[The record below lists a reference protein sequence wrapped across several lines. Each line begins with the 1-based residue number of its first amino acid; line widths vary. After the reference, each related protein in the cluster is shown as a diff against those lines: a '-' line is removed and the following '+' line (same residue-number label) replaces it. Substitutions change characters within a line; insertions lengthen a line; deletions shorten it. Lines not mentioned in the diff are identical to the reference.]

1 LPEPRRYKPGLVLFS
16 KISPGGAI
24 ITSYRSSPRTL
35 LVLFLLIASS
45 LALGQAR
52 RLPNAGDSNVSKRV
66 DLGKGPKYVPGEV
79 LVRFK
84 PGTSRRAMLSSHARV
99 GGMVKREFKSVPGL
113 HLVKLSAEANL
124 KRALRDYHKD
134 PNVLYAE
141 PNYVVHPFTLPN
153 DPLFPQ
159 QWGLSNTGQG
169 GGTPGA
175 DIHAPQA
182 WDITTG
188 SSNVVVA
195 VIDTGIDYTHPD
207 LAANV
212 WSAPTS
218 FSQSYAQY
226 NYTCP
231 AGSHG
236 YSPAPGSP
244 DACDPMD
251 LDGHGTH
258 VAGIIGAVGNNG
270 LGVSGVN
277 WNVQLM
283 ACNFTGALDAVDGAV
298 ACLDFVKD
306 MKDQGVNIIATNNSW
321 GGTELYSQA
330 LIDAIAAQQQDGILF
345 IAAAGNSFQDNDLVP
360 TDPASLF
367 IPNIISVAATTRNDD
382 LVAFSNFGRYS
393 VDLGAPGVDILSTL
407 PGGVYGLDTGTSMSA
422 PFVTGVAALL
432 KAANPSWDW
441 RTIRNQ
447 ILAGGDTL
455 PALANTVT
463 GRRLN
468 AYGALTCSN
477 STVASRLQPTM
488 LNTAGAVGAP
498 TTLAYLNINC
508 GQPNGPVSVQS
519 SSGDIINL
527 QDDGTGADQAAGD
540 GIYSGQWTPQ
550 ALGSYALTFP
560 GGDAVNV
567 QVLSNYIPSSVPASD
582 YSYRNISGTN
592 LNLGDDSVATV
603 TSPFPIEFGGG
614 SFNNL
619 YVSSN
624 GTISFT
630 DVFGGFVDVWLPNN
644 ANYQAYSTIATLV
657 APFWEDLYPVSGSN
671 NNVFWE
677 VTGTAPNREL
687 VIEWRDVESFACRG
701 DSSATVKFQVV
712 FQEGSSNVL
721 FNYANTIF
729 GGSCADEDKGGE
741 AEVGILVAP
750 TVGTTWSL
758 GEPDL
763 GDGTAILWT
772 IPSVPPAANPV
783 PVINSISPASVP
795 LGGPDFVV
803 TVTGSNFIPQSR
815 VEANSLAC
823 PTTYVSSTELQGLVP
838 ASDIQ
843 LSYGIGM
850 DVYNPPPGGGRSGS
864 SYITVTGQAPAPV
877 ISALNPSSTAAGGF
891 SFDLEVD
898 GIGFAGA
905 SVQWNG
911 TPVTP
916 AYESPNKL
924 LGIIVGTN
932 IATPGTAQITVNGP
946 GGISNAVPFT
956 ITAPTAQSQAPASAK
971 TGKQNPG
978 GHGTPGG
985 SPGAIQLPKYLPRFL
1000 GWNMLRKEGPEY
1012 VQHFLR
1018 PHAATALPSVSP
1030 KSGNI
1035 ASSPRPY
1042 ATSQSLSP
1050 SALPGFRF
1058 RPSIIADFIP
1068 TSVATGDFNHD
1079 GHVDWVVANGG
1090 ANTLWMYFGN
1100 GDGTAQPP
1108 VIIPLKGQSP
1118 VAVAAADL
1126 RGSGNLDLIVAEAD
1140 SGEVG
1145 VLLGNGD
1152 GTFGIETTYYVPGA
1166 PLCLLVDDFN
1176 CDGHKDILVG
1186 MAGNVNVG
1194 EIALLPGDGAGR
1206 FGPPV
1211 YRPYE
1216 HAGVASSD
1224 VLLANNVVEADL
1236 NGDGFPDLVVNDINP
1251 VTPGVYAYINQK
1263 DGTFKISQL
1272 VDTPGFFDQVSNVAL
1287 GDVNGDGCADLVDTR
1302 TSGMAGVFVGNC
1314 DGTFQNP
1321 FNPLQLGV
1329 GDLPVG
1335 LALADVNGDG
1345 KLDIVTSAADLGVGR
1360 IYGDQPGNVISVF
1373 LGDGRGNF
1381 SNAKVYRGWP
1391 SMYSFALA
1399 DLNGDGYPDIV
1410 AASQDADLVTIF
1422 LNDGSGGFGMPEGE
1436 NFGFKGF
1443 GNSSP
1448 RDVLNASFKV
1458 ADVNGDGL
1466 PDVVLLE
1473 FGDSNIEAFYLSAFL
1488 NKGSGKFSDP
1498 IRSPLID
1505 FYVGTGGEV
1514 GDVALGDFRNTGLP
1528 DFVAIGSPWTF
1539 GSDYIAFAKNNGDGT
1554 FTPLPLAK
1562 PSGAQGL
1569 LGVGDFN
1576 GDGKLDLVVVGLV
1589 SGTTQSL
1596 LTVFLGNGD
1605 GTFTPGYSTTF
1616 ETAGWPGSV
1625 WVGDFNG
1632 DGKLDVLVHVAT
1644 NGMGT
1649 IYQDVLE
1656 FLGNGDGTFAP
1667 VKDVLPNFGD
1677 MAVGDLN
1684 HDGIDDVVE
1693 IVEPLTTLDDYIPL
1707 QYAIYLGQPDGSFK
1721 LTNTYQPYAGFTVP
1735 YTLNFIPG
1743 VTLAD
1748 FIGDGNLD
1756 IAAFQTFPSYAERP
1770 WLTHT
1775 FLQIMA
1781 GNGDG
1786 TFTPTY
1792 TTFDFD
1798 QILVPQLTADL
1809 TGDGKADLVELA
1821 GVNDSFHVVPATLG
1835 PSLQVR
1841 LVSTPTV
1848 GSTGTARVTLAV
1860 ASSADTA
1867 IQLAA
1872 SDPAISIPASVTIP
1886 SGSVSQDVPFQIG
1899 SGFNSQHVFTINASL
1914 GTQTA
1919 MAYGWQANGSLAEG
1933 FTMWLANSSQT
1944 AFVAQASGDYGLNIA
1959 SINNYATT
1967 VQSSCTG
1974 LPAWATCQFSAPALT
1989 IPAGTSSASS
1999 LVVATTSAAQVG
2011 TYQFTVIATDG
2022 TITRQV
2028 AATLQVQVSPPPNIL
2043 GVISPS
2049 SATLTAGQSATL
2061 EITVMSQYSAAGTL
2075 SLQCSGIPS
2084 GSTCSFNPTTTTLP
2098 ANGSVTDQ
2106 LTVQVSSSVQA
2117 GTYPFNVVA
2126 TVGSITNQIAAT
2138 LQVQGPPDFSASISP
2153 TSATATIGQ
2162 SASFAI
2168 NLISQNDATGNVNL
2182 QCLNIPSGTA
2192 CTFNPTVPSLP
2203 ADDNVTDQLTVQ
2215 VSSTA
2220 QVGTYQFAVVATV
2233 GTITHQIAATLQI
2246 QAPPPPGFSGS
2257 ISPAS
2262 ATLAVG
2268 QSANFSI
2275 TLNSQNGATGSV
2287 SFQCLNV
2294 PSGTTCTFNPTTANL
2309 PANGN
2314 ASDTLTVQVN
2324 SRPAVAPPVTSI
2336 PWSRMGGWL
2345 GALPFL
2351 AGLLLATF
2359 VIVAATG
2366 GRKQRLA
2373 ALVVLLLTAAALL
2386 LATLSCGGGG
2396 STGSGPPPPAPVTFT
2411 ITVQASGAGVSTPQN
2426 IGSLTITVN

>member
-1 LPEPRRYKPGLVLFS
+1 MNSHRTSLF
-16 KISPGGAI
+16 
-24 ITSYRSSPRTL
+24 TL
-35 LVLFLLIASS
+35 LVLLLLIASY
-45 LALGQAR
+45 LALGQGG
-52 RLPNAGDSNVSKRV
+52 RLPDAGHNNVSKRV

-169 GGTPGA
+169 GGTSGA
-175 DIHAPQA
+175 DIHAQQA

-188 SSNVVVA
+188 LSNVVVA
-195 VIDTGIDYTHPD
+195 VIDTGIDYNHPD
-207 LAANV
+207 LATNI
-212 WSAPTS
+212 WSAPTP
-218 FSQSYAQY
+218 FTQAYAQY

-367 IPNIISVAATTRNDD
+367 LANIISVAATTRNDD

-455 PALANTVT
+455 AALANTVT

-488 LNTAGAVGAP
+488 VNTAGAVGAP

-519 SSGDIINL
+519 SSGDIITL

-644 ANYQAYSTIATLV
+644 ANYQAYSTLATLV

-687 VIEWRDVESFACRG
+687 VIEWRDVESYACRG

-721 FNYANTIF
+721 FNYADTMF
-729 GGSCADEDKGGE
+729 GGNCADEDKGGE

-750 TVGTTWSL
+750 TLGTTWSCD
-758 GEPDL
+758 EPDI
-763 GDGTAILWT
+763 GDGTGILWT
-772 IPSVPPAANPV
+772 LPSGSPASNPV

-850 DVYNPPPGGGRSGS
+850 DVYNPPPGGGRSAS

-877 ISALNPSSTAAGGF
+877 ITALNPSSTTAGGF

-898 GIGFAGA
+898 GSNFIFGT
-905 SVQWNG
+905 STVQWNG
-911 TPVTP
+911 AAVTTT
-916 AYESPNKL
+916 YIGPNKL
-924 LGIIVGTN
+924 VGVIVAN
-932 IATPGTAQITVNGP
+932 LIANPGTAQITVNNLSA
-946 GGISNAVPFT
+946 GGASNAVPFT
-956 ITAPTAQSQAPASAK
+956 ITAPTAQSQVPASAK

-978 GHGTPGG
+978 GNGTPGG

-1000 GWNMLRKEGPEY
+1000 GWNIARKEGPEY
-1012 VQHFLR
+1012 VQRFLR

-1030 KSGNI
+1030 KSGNV
-1035 ASSPRPY
+1035 ASSPRPN

-1050 SALPGFRF
+1050 SALPGFQF
-1058 RPSIIADFIP
+1058 RPSIIADFMP

-1079 GHVDWVVANGG
+1079 GRMDWVVANGG
-1090 ANTLWMYFGN
+1090 ANSLWLYLGK

-1108 VIIPLKGQSP
+1108 IIIPLKGQAP

-1126 RGSGNLDLIVAEAD
+1126 RGGGNLDLIVAEAD

-1176 CDGHKDILVG
+1176 GDGRKDILVG

-1194 EIALLPGDGAGR
+1194 EIALLPGDGGGR

-1216 HAGVASSD
+1216 HAYVASSD
-1224 VLLANNVVEADL
+1224 ILLANNVVEADL

-1251 VTPGVYAYINQK
+1251 VTPGVYAYLNQK
-1263 DGTFKISQL
+1263 DGTFKLSQE
-1272 VDTPGFFDQVSNVAL
+1272 VDSPGFFRDITSLAL
-1287 GDVNGDGCADLVDTR
+1287 GDVNGDGCADLIDTG
-1302 TSGMAGVFVGNC
+1302 TDGLAELFLGNC

-1321 FNPLQLGV
+1321 FNGRQLAL
-1329 GDLPVG
+1329 GDV
-1335 LALADVNGDG
+1335 AVEVVLADVNGDG
-1345 KLDIVTSAADLGVGR
+1345 KLDIVAAGGAAIIPL
-1360 IYGDQPGNVISVF
+1360 IYGDQPGNAVSVL
-1373 LGDGRGNF
+1373 LGDGQGNF
-1381 SNAKVYRGWP
+1381 SNAKIYRGWP
-1391 SMYSFALA
+1391 SMYSLALA
-1399 DLNGDGYPDIV
+1399 DLNGDGHPDIV
-1410 AASQDADLVTIF
+1410 AASQDADLVAIF
-1422 LNDGSGGFGMPEGE
+1422 LNDGSGGFGMPEGG
-1436 NFGFKGF
+1436 NFGFRGY

-1448 RDVLNASFKV
+1448 PNLLNPSFKI
-1458 ADVNGDGL
+1458 ADVNGDGK
-1466 PDVVLLE
+1466 PDLVLLE
-1473 FGDSNIEAFYLSAFL
+1473 FSNDYIEAFNLTVFL
-1488 NKGSGKFSDP
+1488 NDGSGNFSNP
-1498 IRSPLID
+1498 IRSHVID
-1505 FYVGTGGEV
+1505 EDYGTSGAV
-1514 GDVALGDFRNTGLP
+1514 GDVALGDFRHTGLP
-1528 DFVAIGSPWTF
+1528 DFVAVGSPSDL
-1539 GSDYIAFAKNNGDGT
+1539 GSSYIAFAKNNGDGT

-1569 LGVGDFN
+1569 IGVGDFN
-1576 GDGKLDLVVVGLV
+1576 GDGKLDFVVVAPVLGAPE
-1589 SGTTQSL
+1589 SM

-1616 ETAGWPGSV
+1616 ATTDWPGKV

-1632 DGKLDVLVHVAT
+1632 DGKLDVLVHVIG
-1644 NGMGT
+1644 NSEGT
-1649 IYQDVLE
+1649 LGQDVYE
-1656 FLGNGDGTFAP
+1656 FLGRGDGTFAP
-1667 VKDVLPNFGD
+1667 AKDVLPNVGD

-1684 HDGIDDVVE
+1684 HDGIDDIVE
-1693 IVEPLTTLDDYIPL
+1693 IVEPLTTFADYIPL

-1721 LTNTYQPYAGFTVP
+1721 LTNTYQPYAGLSVP
-1735 YTLNFIPG
+1735 TPG
-1743 VTLAD
+1743 LTLAD
-1748 FIGDGNLD
+1748 FNGDGNLD
-1756 IAAFQTFPSYAERP
+1756 IAAFQTFPSYVENPSLA
-1770 WLTHT
+1770 HT
-1775 FLQIMA
+1775 FLQILA

-1798 QILVPQLTADL
+1798 QILVPQFTADL
-1809 TGDGKADLVELA
+1809 NGDGKADLVELA
-1821 GVNDSFHVVPATLG
+1821 GYGGSFNVVPATLG

-1841 LVSTPTV
+1841 LVSTPII

-1919 MAYGWQANGSLAEG
+1919 TAYGWQANGSLAEG

-2028 AATLQVQVSPPPNIL
+2028 AATLQVQASPPPNIL
-2043 GVISPS
+2043 GVISPA
-2049 SATLTAGQSATL
+2049 SATLSPGQSANL
-2061 EITVMSQYSAAGTL
+2061 EITLISENSAAGTL

-2106 LTVQVSSSVQA
+2106 LTVQVGSAVQI
-2117 GTYPFNVVA
+2117 GTYPFSVVA
-2126 TVGSITNQIAAT
+2126 TVGSITNQIAVT
-2138 LQVQGPPDFSASISP
+2138 LQVQGPPDFSGAISP
-2153 TSATATIGQ
+2153 ASATVTVGQ

-2203 ADDNVTDQLTVQ
+2203 ANDNVTDQLTVQ
-2215 VSSTA
+2215 ASSAA
-2220 QVGTYQFAVVATV
+2220 QVGTYPFTVLATL
-2233 GTITHQIAATLQI
+2233 GTITHQIAATLQV
-2246 QAPPPPGFSGS
+2246 QESTGPPNFSGS
-2257 ISPAS
+2257 ISPTS
-2262 ATLAVG
+2262 ATLSAG

-2275 TLNSQNGATGSV
+2275 TLNSQNGASGSV

-2359 VIVAATG
+2359 VIVAASG
-2366 GRKQRLA
+2366 GREQRLA
-2373 ALVVLLLTAAALL
+2373 ALVVLLLTAASLL
-2386 LATLSCGGGG
+2386 VATLSCGGGG
-2396 STGSGPPPPAPVTFT
+2396 STVSGPPPPAPVAFT
-2411 ITVQASGAGVSTPQN
+2411 ITVQASGAGVSTPNN